1 VNQSVRPG
9 ILASPTFLAAS
20 TMVMHLGTYGF
31 TVLAVRLLGP
41 REYGALAGMMAAL
54 MILSVFQLGMQANAA
69 RRVATHPGQAREVEA
84 TVLRVTWQCALGLGA
99 AMVVLSP
106 GIAALLRIEV
116 LPTAFLVA
124 AAVVPITLS
133 GGQAGI
139 LQGER
144 RWWHLSLVYISH
156 GVPRVV
162 VGVALMA
169 WRPDATTGIAAV
181 ALTQWVPVAVGA
193 WALRRGH
200 GAPAT
205 ALGAYDDDAMVPRSV
220 FVETLHNASALLA
233 FFALTNADVIV
244 ARNVLGEHDAGLYAA
259 GLILTKAVLFLPQFV
274 VVVAYPALSSG
285 GRAPRALATGLALIL
300 VVGGAVATG
309 AWLFADLA
317 LGFVGDSE
325 YASVAPYL
333 WAYAVLGTVLGMLQ
347 LLVYT
352 VLARRQQVWSLVVW
366 VGVAALVVGAL
377 LSSTVTGMLTVVVVT
392 DVVVLLVLLVV
403 AIRLLR
409 RGPAAEPVTS
419 PPLA

>member
-1 VNQSVRPG
+1 MNQAVRLG
-9 ILASPTFLAAS
+9 FLSTPTFLAAS

-31 TVLAVRLLGP
+31 TVIAVKLLGP

-84 TVLRVTWQCALGLGA
+84 TVLRVTWRCALGLGA
-99 AMVVLSP
+99 AMIALSP
-106 GIAALLRIEV
+106 AIAGLLKIDV

-124 AAVVPITLS
+124 AAVVPITVS

-156 GVPRVV
+156 GVPRLI

-169 WRPDATTGIAAV
+169 WRPDAVTGIAAV
-181 ALTQWVPVAVGA
+181 ALTQWMPVAMGA

-200 GAPAT
+200 ASRASVPDP
-205 ALGAYDDDAMVPRSV
+205 YDDDAMAPRSV

-244 ARNVLGEHDAGLYAA
+244 ARNVLGQHDAGLYAA
-259 GLILTKAVLFLPQFV
+259 GLILAKAVLFLPQFV
-274 VVVAYPALSSG
+274 VVVAYPALSSS
-285 GRAPRALATGLALIL
+285 GRAPRALATGLALIVL
-300 VVGGAVATG
+300 VGGGVATG
-309 AWLFADLA
+309 AWLFSDLA
-317 LGFVGDSE
+317 LGFVGDDD
-325 YASVAPYL
+325 YASVAPHL

-352 VLARRQQVWSLVVW
+352 VLARRQQAWSLLVW
-366 VGVAALVVGAL
+366 VGVVALVVGAL
-377 LSSTVTGMLTVVVVT
+377 LSGTVTGMLTVVVAT
-392 DVVVLLVLLVV
+392 DVVLLVVLLVV
-403 AIRLLR
+403 AVQLLR
-409 RGPAAEPVTS
+409 RGTAQPISS

>member
-1 VNQSVRPG
+1 
-9 ILASPTFLAAS
+9 
-20 TMVMHLGTYGF
+20 MVMHLGTYGF
-31 TVLAVRLLGP
+31 TVIAVRLLGP

-54 MILSVFQLGMQANAA
+54 MILSVLQLGMQANAA

-84 TVLRVTWQCALGLGA
+84 TVLRVSWRCALGLGA
-99 AMVVLSP
+99 AIVVLSP
-106 GIAALLRIEV
+106 AVAWVLRIDV
-116 LPTAFLVA
+116 FPTTLLVA
-124 AAVVPITLS
+124 AAVVPITVS

-156 GVPRVV
+156 GVPRVI

-169 WRPDATTGIAAV
+169 WRPDAITGIAAV

-200 GAPAT
+200 GARASAPE
-205 ALGAYDDDAMVPRSV
+205 AYDDDAMAPRSV

-244 ARNVLGEHDAGLYAA
+244 ARNVLGQHDAGLYAA
-259 GLILTKAVLFLPQFV
+259 GLILAMAVLFLPQFV

-309 AWLFADLA
+309 AWLFSDLA
-317 LGFVGDSE
+317 LGFVGGDE
-325 YASVAPYL
+325 YAAVTPYL
-333 WAYAVLGTVLGMLQ
+333 WAYAVLGTILGMLQ

-352 VLARRQQVWSLVVW
+352 VLARRQQAWSLLVW
-366 VGVAALVVGAL
+366 VGVAVLVVGAL
-377 LSSTVTGMLTVVVVT
+377 LSGTVTGMLTVVVVT
-392 DVVVLLVLLVV
+392 DVVLLLVLLVV

-409 RGPAAEPVTS
+409 RGTPGEPLAS